1 MELAAADQAM
11 LAGADGPATQ
21 WAMSL
26 LVKLGNAAGARRMLD
41 LDGAHLVG
49 SYHSGPANLSV
60 LRHLVGAGAK
70 VRIPTT
76 LNASSA
82 DLRPDCHERYRGG
95 STESAREVV
104 NLYCQMGC
112 RPLLS
117 CAPYWI
123 DDIRP
128 RPGAVLAWA
137 ESNAVLFAN
146 SVIGAH
152 CLKTPQYVDLAGALT
167 GRMPD
172 VDALAP
178 EGRTPQWG
186 ADISGWSQA
195 WRESPL
201 AYELLGFYLGQ
212 TGGTQI
218 PLLKG
223 VPKEVGE
230 AVLRSLCAA
239 AGVSGG
245 FAVIQIEGITPGIP
259 DLPADLPL
267 ERIDEAGLLT
277 IWQRL
282 GWMER
287 GPVGAVCI
295 GAPHAS
301 LEDIRALSLASQQ
314 IERFSVPVFVSTSR
328 LILDLAAQAGL
339 MSALEASG
347 VRFVADTCTYYGSL
361 LEGTDALVLTTSAK
375 WAAYG
380 PGNLGVRAR
389 LSSLAEC
396 VDAAASGM
404 LNVELPIGE

>member
-1 MELAAADQAM
+1 M
-11 LAGADGPATQ
+11 LAGEHGAAAQ

-26 LVKLGNAAGARRMLD
+26 LVALGKAAGARRMLD
-41 LDGAHLVG
+41 LEGAHLVG
-49 SYHSGPANLSV
+49 SYHSGPANLAV
-60 LRHLVGAGAK
+60 LRQLVGAGAR
-70 VRIPTT
+70 VRIPTS

-82 DLRPDCHERYRGG
+82 DLRSECHQRYRGG
-95 STESAREVV
+95 ATESAREVV
-104 NLYCQMGC
+104 GLYCQMGC

-128 RPGAVLAWA
+128 KAGAVLAWA

-178 EGRTPQWG
+178 DGRTPQWV
-186 ADISGWSQA
+186 ADISAWPLA
-195 WRESPL
+195 WREAPL
-201 AYELLGFYLGQ
+201 AYELLGFFLGQ
-212 TGGTQI
+212 TGGAQI
-218 PLLKG
+218 PLLRG
-223 VPKEVGE
+223 VPARIPEGP
-230 AVLRSLCAA
+230 LRSLCAA

-245 FAVIQIEGITPGIP
+245 FAVIQIEGVTPNIP
-259 DLPADLPL
+259 GLPPGLPVQPIQATDLLAV
-267 ERIDEAGLLT
+267 
-277 IWQRL
+277 WQRL
-282 GWMER
+282 GRAER

-301 LEDIRALSLASQQ
+301 LEDIRALQQ
-314 IERFSVPVFVSTSR
+314 ACNKVGAFRVPVHLSASR
-328 LILDLAAQAGL
+328 TILALAAEAG
-339 MSALEASG
+339 MIGGMEAKG
-347 VRFVADTCTYYGSL
+347 VHFVADTCTYYGAL
-361 LEGTDALVLTTSAK
+361 LEGTRDLVLTTSAK

-396 VDAAASGM
+396 IEAAASG
-404 LNVELPIGE
+404 VFRSELPIGASD